1 MLADQWGGG
10 FPEKQQKEVKGN
22 TDSGFPEKQQKEV
35 KGNAVEIES
44 Q

>member
-1 MLADQWGGG
+1 VGQG

-22 TDSGFPEKQQKEV
+22 IEPGFPEKQQKEV
-35 KGNAVEIES
+35 KGNAVETES